1 MLPSW
6 QSYDPQPGLWE
17 AIRWR
22 KVLNGKRKTNSW
34 EIRHTRLRVDSAV
47 SASLKLDANVETK
60 EEKKHTGWK
69 WGEVIFES
77 MCMIHRNVFKKG
89 KQKKKGSSIALF
101 CLGRHGHLVCMV
113 VQHALCCLTCRR
125 HQTTLGVPALIFP
138 FFSVLSFSRL
148 GEVQQIPSLSFV
160 FSFPITDKTREKKII
175 RCYIL

>member
-89 KQKKKGSSIALF
+89 KQKKKKKVVVLHCFASVAMATSSVWSFSTHCAAWLADAI
-101 CLGRHGHLVCMV
+101 RPHWVC
-113 VQHALCCLTCRR
+113 QHWFS
-125 HQTTLGVPALIFP
+125 PFFP
-138 FFSVLSFSRL
+138 FSHFHA
-148 GEVQQIPSLSFV
+148 
-160 FSFPITDKTREKKII
+160 
-175 RCYIL
+175 